1 MKDKDQKLIW
11 ESYLTELVGDPD
23 DQKHGIPASPN
34 IDAANRAA
42 AEKGPDPNI
51 PKHGQSD
58 ANLSDF
64 DPYDTWQNK
73 MRKAVQDLE
82 DLPTNATW
90 NWTDDGGAMDW
101 LVKRLDF
108 TNARDE
114 SGRKLWDGTDGS
126 MPEELQKWDGKGVLE
141 VVDWLQDRI
150 LEALYRSSD
159 TPEVYAKPEGA
170 DWNPTDVGKAA
181 VKGVFDNAQQIRTFH
196 QHWKGK
202 RSEAAKKEP
211 GIDAITGGRD
221 KHDNPKYRL
230 D

>member
-126 MPEELQKWDGKGVLE
+126 MPEELQNICNIFLKKILSSGK
-141 VVDWLQDRI
+141 
-150 LEALYRSSD
+150 
-159 TPEVYAKPEGA
+159 T
-170 DWNPTDVGKAA
+170 
-181 VKGVFDNAQQIRTFH
+181 AQ
-196 QHWKGK
+196 K
-202 RSEAAKKEP
+202 
-211 GIDAITGGRD
+211 
-221 KHDNPKYRL
+221 NPKISIMQKFRENYRI
-230 D
+230 